1 MSTITLRFDLHRDSV
16 LTANQRL
23 HWARKARATA
33 YLRQLARHHAR
44 AFVVTEGLHLD
55 RAHALVELTF
65 PDPGRRRDA
74 ANWHPTVKALLDGIV
89 DSGLLADDDRKH
101 LDGPD
106 LRIVDDRCKPGRVGV
121 AIHLTAVAS

>member
-1 MSTITLRFDLHRDSV
+1 MTITLRFDLHRDSV

-33 YLRQLARHHAR
+33 YLRQLGRHHAR
-44 AFVVTEGLHLD
+44 AFVVTEHLRLD

-74 ANWHPTVKALLDGIV
+74 GNWHPTAKALIDGIV
-89 DSGLLADDDRKH
+89 DSELLAEDDRKH

-106 LRIVDDRCKPGRVGV
+106 LRIVDDRCKPGHVEV
-121 AIHLTAVAS
+121 AIHLTAVTS